1 MSDSAAM
8 KVIGLTTSLRG
19 EADRKCRSGFRAWL
33 AEVRHGTWANWADLL
48 GRYPKAHRIGEDEA
62 HFPLAADGTGIRTMV
77 FFKLGRLRLLS
88 ISPAPVAPVKRTRQS
103 TLLSHSYSQPQPH
116 DTIPNL

>member
-1 MSDSAAM
+1 M

-33 AEVRHGTWANWADLL
+33 VEARRGTWANWADLL
-48 GRYPKAHRIGEDEA
+48 RRYPKAHRLGDDEA

-77 FFKLGRLRLLS
+77 FFKLGRMRLLS
-88 ISPAPVAPVKRTRQS
+88 IGPALVAPVKRTRLNA
-103 TLLSHSYSQPQPH
+103 LLSYSYNQPASH
-116 DTIPNL
+116 DTNPTL